1 MKNTKEIN
9 IRFLKQGLIKTEAPM
24 DLTGDELEE
33 YCQEVLSNT
42 SDEALIIAMHDIG
55 TDSIQ
60 EYGVFNADSFQ
71 VECVEDS
78 ETFEKITQTVT
89 WECYSEP
96 EMFENIISE
105 NKHLGD
111 YLEKTLG
118 FTQED
123 VSNIANG
130 GAQLFVVH
138 VVCDNSLEEYEQFT
152 TLEKAKEFKLE
163 MCKKWYQEDGFE
175 NFKVNFEDSDS
186 SEYDIYSEYYNSEE
200 YFDACDN
207 AKVTLEVK

>member
-1 MKNTKEIN
+1 MKTTKEMN
-9 IRFLKQGLIKTEAPM
+9 IRFLKQGLTKTEVPI
-24 DLTGDELEE
+24 DLTGDELEVH
-33 YCQEVLSNT
+33 CQEVLSNI
-42 SDEALIIAMHDIG
+42 SDEALIKAMHD
-55 TDSIQ
+55 S
-60 EYGVFNADSFQ
+60 VR

-138 VVCDNSLEEYEQFT
+138 VVCDNSLEEYKQFT
-152 TLEKAKEFKLE
+152 ALEKAKEFELE
-163 MCKKWYQEDGFE
+163 MCKKWYKEDGFE

-186 SEYDIYSEYYNSEE
+186 SEYDLYSEYYNSEE
-200 YFDACDN
+200 YNDACDN